1 MPHWHTEITSA
12 SPDDQPPLEP
22 LEELPAG
29 ELNEAMMDHEYI
41 IKFFSLKGLYLH
53 EIPFPSFAVLCCDF
67 VTKIMV

>member
-29 ELNEAMMDHEYI
+29 ELNEAMMDNEYI
-41 IKFFSLKGLYLH
+41 IKFFLKKAFTFMKSPSLPL
-53 EIPFPSFAVLCCDF
+53 PCCAVIL
-67 VTKIMV
+67 